1 MEALLQ
7 SGLAAKA
14 RIPDV
19 QAMAMPAQQPSPA
32 SVEKEMANL
41 VINAAGEQKYI
52 GG

>member
-14 RIPDV
+14 GIPDV
-19 QAMAMPAQQPSPA
+19 QAMAMPAQQPSPG
-32 SVEKEMANL
+32 SIEKEMANL